1 MITLSCPHCNKSD
14 ILRAPNQRVL
24 EYLLSILGISPFKCQ
39 SCGHRFLALRL
50 GRLYRKGLLDRRAHR
65 RVPVRLQLCFSG
77 GRVRG
82 QGHVENISISGCQV
96 ETATPVREKDIFY
109 LQLYVDPNKPPIEVP
124 AMVKSIRSGR
134 VGMEFMRSARDN
146 KRLIEYL
153 HSQGAV

>member
-1 MITLSCPHCNKSD
+1 M
-14 ILRAPNQRVL
+14 
-24 EYLLSILGISPFKCQ
+24 G
-39 SCGHRFLALRL
+39 
-50 GRLYRKGLLDRRAHR
+50 
-65 RVPVRLQLCFSG
+65 
-77 GRVRG
+77 
-82 QGHVENISISGCQV
+82 GCQV
-96 ETATPVREKDIFY
+96 ETDTPVREKDIFY